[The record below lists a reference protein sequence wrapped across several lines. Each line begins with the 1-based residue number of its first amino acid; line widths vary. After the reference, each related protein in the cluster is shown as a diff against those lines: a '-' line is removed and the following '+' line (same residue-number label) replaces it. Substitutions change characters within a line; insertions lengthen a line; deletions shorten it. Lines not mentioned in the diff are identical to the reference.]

1 MNIPCLVSDCESCT
15 TKIRLLSPSWFGRD
29 YKTTFNVVPSH
40 VKSLLNALMPPLG
53 IFPLF
58 LHAHVVFLPWCRW
71 LEVTSDI
78 FLSSRWIRAS
88 IALIASVK
96 IRDVFIYVTSRK
108 MLRPSF
114 RWTKNVSLLE
124 GDQQSV
130 LTDSVVLW
138 HIRLCA
144 TILIEMSNHICCAL
158 LLLDGWRSF
167 TPVAGRFFSTGIAVR
182 VWQCS
187 YSGFLFESLIRNYIL
202 TLTRFNWRIN
212 C

>member
-1 MNIPCLVSDCESCT
+1 
-15 TKIRLLSPSWFGRD
+15 
-29 YKTTFNVVPSH
+29 
-40 VKSLLNALMPPLG
+40 MPPLG

-78 FLSSRWIRAS
+78 FLSSRWIGAS
-88 IALIASVK
+88 IALIVSVK
-96 IRDVFIYVTSRK
+96 IRDVFIYVSSRK
-108 MLRPSF
+108 CWGPVFDGPKM
-114 RWTKNVSLLE
+114 VSLLE

-144 TILIEMSNHICCAL
+144 TILIEMSNHICCTL

-167 TPVAGRFFSTGIAVR
+167 TPVAGRSFSTRIAVR

-187 YSGFLFESLIRNYIL
+187 YSGFLFESSIRNYIF
-202 TLTRFNWRIN
+202 TLTHLLSKGASIVEDKHCVKTYYFPGKNPQTLEL
-212 C
+212 